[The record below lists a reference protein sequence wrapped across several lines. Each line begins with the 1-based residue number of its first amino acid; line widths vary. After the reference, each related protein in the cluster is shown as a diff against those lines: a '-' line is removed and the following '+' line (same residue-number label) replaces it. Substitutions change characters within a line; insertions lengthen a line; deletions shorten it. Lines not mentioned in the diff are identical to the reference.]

1 MAREIRFTALAARDV
16 TSAGDW
22 YEAQRSGLGAEF
34 EQIVGASLA
43 LIRQVP
49 EAGPVVLKD
58 VRRLLLPRFPYAL
71 YYRLT
76 DQVIEI
82 RACLHSR
89 RDPKRWRRRA

>member
-1 MAREIRFTALAARDV
+1 MAREVRFTALAARDV

-22 YEAQRSGLGAEF
+22 YEGQRSGLGGELK
-34 EQIVGASLA
+34 QIVDRTLGV
-43 LIRQVP
+43 IRQVP

-58 VRRLLLPRFPYAL
+58 IRRMLLPRFPYAL

-76 DQVIEI
+76 DEAIEI